1 MKNKNK
7 DKIKPGLWATHMKEV
22 PKVLQPGSGVGSLV
36 GLRSLCCWKWFGFK
50 STQSGSVKALFWLP
64 LRKRLEKIFLIEAF
78 DPLVVNLFCRLLS

>member
-7 DKIKPGLWATHMKEV
+7 NKIKPGLWAAHMKEV

-50 STQSGSVKALFWLP
+50 SAQSWLCEGALLAAFE
-64 LRKRLEKIFLIEAF
+64 EKTGK
-78 DPLVVNLFCRLLS
+78 NFCN